1 MFYLK
6 NWSQVVPQCMNELAI
21 TVAEWQTEFRT
32 ASCSIKT
39 KHILQNLYSG
49 KTNKNVA
56 RVYGIPN
63 TPMLKTKL
71 SVDIL
76 ENKNNKDMPA
86 QLSFNSKGG
95 THVRTI

>member
-1 MFYLK
+1 
-6 NWSQVVPQCMNELAI
+6 
-21 TVAEWQTEFRT
+21 
-32 ASCSIKT
+32 
-39 KHILQNLYSG
+39 
-49 KTNKNVA
+49 VA

-63 TPMLKTKL
+63 TPMLKAKL